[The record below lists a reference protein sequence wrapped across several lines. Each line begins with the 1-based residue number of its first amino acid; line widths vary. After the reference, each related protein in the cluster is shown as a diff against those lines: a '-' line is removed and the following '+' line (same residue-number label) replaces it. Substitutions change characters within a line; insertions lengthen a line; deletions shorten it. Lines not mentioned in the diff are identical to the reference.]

1 MILIKFFLFLDQEQL
16 DAAQKIQAI
25 TRGKRGRAAA
35 SRRAAEKVT
44 LENMRVE
51 EQRRAAAITRIQ
63 AAQRRKTARV
73 KVEKKRAERLES
85 LQMDTELGAVRRR
98 MKKGGEDSEEDE
110 EDEEE

>member
-1 MILIKFFLFLDQEQL
+1 ME
-16 DAAQKIQAI
+16 AAQKIQAI
-25 TRGKRGRAAA
+25 TRGKRDRAAA

>member
-1 MILIKFFLFLDQEQL
+1 M

-85 LQMDTELGAVRRR
+85 LQMDTDLGAVRRR
-98 MKKGGEDSEEDE
+98 MSTGEADSDEEEDE